1 MANFVVLP
9 TISLIEP
16 PAPSIVNNVVLS
28 PPKPARVTT
37 PRSDFKT
44 CSVILQD
51 ILHSPSPISS
61 RTRRQLK
68 ERQTALISTY
78 SPSHDSQPISERS
91 NSLNVSFAHSPSAST
106 EIEHGN
112 SNLPIDLSP
121 QRSDPVFSSPLDN
134 DLSSSC
140 QASMILSAGSL
151 LEQKLSECV
160 EQLASTSISLT
171 GMSNQPEICVL
182 PEQVMSVLRNLP
194 VSESEICIIAN
205 PVVDQDLPKDGS
217 DSQSCSSKGGHNETS
232 HSQEKFVSHTC

>member
-28 PPKPARVTT
+28 PPKPPRVSS

-61 RTRRQLK
+61 RTRRQLR
-68 ERQTALISTY
+68 ERQTAILSMT
-78 SPSHDSQPISERS
+78 SPGHDSQHIPEKSRS
-91 NSLNVSFAHSPSAST
+91 FNVSFAHSPSAST
-106 EIEHGN
+106 EMVHGDL
-112 SNLPIDLSP
+112 NLPLDLSP
-121 QRSDPVFSSPLDN
+121 PRSGPMHN
-134 DLSSSC
+134 DLISSC
-140 QASMILSAGSL
+140 QAATILSADSL

-160 EQLASTSISLT
+160 EQLASISVNLP
-171 GMSNQPEICVL
+171 GMSTQSEICEL

-194 VSESEICIIAN
+194 VYESEICIIAN
-205 PVVDQDLPKDGS
+205 PVVDQDLPKDES
-217 DSQSCSSKGGHNETS
+217 DSQSCSSNGGQNETS
-232 HSQEKFVSHTC
+232 HSQEKFVS